1 MTYPMEIR
9 VDDLR
14 GPEIA
19 SLVQE
24 HLRNMLQN
32 SPPSSVHALPLDAL
46 RAPDVTFWSA
56 WQDGELLGCGA
67 LKQLDP
73 SHGEI
78 KSMRTVSQ
86 HLRKGVASG
95 LLAHILQEA
104 RLRAYHRISLETGS
118 SEAFAPARTLYAR
131 QGFRPCGPFAGYV
144 EDPFS
149 FFMTREL

>member
-1 MTYPMEIR
+1 MTHSMEIR

-19 SLVQE
+19 ALVRE
-24 HLRNMLQN
+24 HMRNMLQN
-32 SPPSSVHALPLDAL
+32 SPPSSVHALPLDGL
-46 RAPDVTFWSA
+46 RAPDITFWSA
-56 WQDGELLGCGA
+56 WREGELLGCGA

-78 KSMRTVSQ
+78 KSMRTATR

-95 LLAHILQEA
+95 LLAHILEEA
-104 RLRAYHRISLETGS
+104 RRRAYRRISLETGS

-131 QGFRPCGPFAGYV
+131 QGFRPCGPFGNYA

>member
-19 SLVQE
+19 ALVRE
-24 HLRNMLQN
+24 HMQNMLQN

-46 RAPDVTFWSA
+46 RAPDITFWSA

-67 LKQLDP
+67 LKELDP

-78 KSMRTVSQ
+78 KSMRTASR
-86 HLRKGVASG
+86 HLRKGVATG
-95 LLAHILQEA
+95 MLAHILEEA
-104 RLRAYHRISLETGS
+104 RRRAYRRISLETGS
-118 SEAFAPARTLYAR
+118 SEAFTPARTLYSR
-131 QGFRPCGPFAGYV
+131 QGFRPCGPFGDYV

>member
-19 SLVQE
+19 LLVRE
-24 HLRNMLQN
+24 HMQNMLQN

-46 RAPDVTFWSA
+46 RAPGITFWSA

-67 LKQLDP
+67 LKELDP

-78 KSMRTVSQ
+78 KSMRTASR
-86 HLRKGVASG
+86 HLRKGVANRM
-95 LLAHILQEA
+95 LAHILEEA
-104 RLRAYHRISLETGS
+104 RRRAYRRISLETGS
-118 SEAFAPARTLYAR
+118 SEAFAAARTLYAR
-131 QGFRPCGPFAGYV
+131 QGFRPCAPFADYV

>member
-1 MTYPMEIR
+1 MTHSMEIR

-19 SLVQE
+19 ALVRE
-24 HLRNMLQN
+24 HMRNMLQN
-32 SPPSSVHALPLDAL
+32 SPPSSVHALPLDGL
-46 RAPDVTFWSA
+46 RAPDITFWSA
-56 WQDGELLGCGA
+56 WQEGELLGCGA

-78 KSMRTVSQ
+78 KSMRTATR

-95 LLAHILQEA
+95 LLAHILEEA
-104 RLRAYHRISLETGS
+104 RRRAYRRISLETGS

-131 QGFRPCGPFAGYV
+131 QGFRPCGPFGNYA

>member
-1 MTYPMEIR
+1 MNHPMEIR

-19 SLVQE
+19 ALVRE
-24 HLRNMLQN
+24 HMQNMLQN

-46 RAPDVTFWSA
+46 RAPDITFWSA
-56 WQDGELLGCGA
+56 WQEGELLGCGA

-78 KSMRTVSQ
+78 KSMRTASR

-95 LLAHILQEA
+95 LLTHILEEGRRA
-104 RLRAYHRISLETGS
+104 LRRRSCSAPRRRLSRRPAHSM
-118 SEAFAPARTLYAR
+118 PARASAR
-131 QGFRPCGPFAGYV
+131 AGRSAATSRIRSV
-144 EDPFS
+144 S
-149 FFMTREL
+149 S

>member
-1 MTYPMEIR
+1 MEIR

-19 SLVQE
+19 ALVRE
-24 HLRNMLQN
+24 HMRNMLQN
-32 SPPSSVHALPLDAL
+32 SPPSSVHALPLDGL
-46 RAPDVTFWSA
+46 RAPDITFWSA
-56 WQDGELLGCGA
+56 WQEGELLGCGA

-78 KSMRTVSQ
+78 KSMRTATR

-95 LLAHILQEA
+95 LLAHILEEA
-104 RLRAYHRISLETGS
+104 RRRAYRRISLETGS

-131 QGFRPCGPFAGYV
+131 QGFRPCGPFGNYA